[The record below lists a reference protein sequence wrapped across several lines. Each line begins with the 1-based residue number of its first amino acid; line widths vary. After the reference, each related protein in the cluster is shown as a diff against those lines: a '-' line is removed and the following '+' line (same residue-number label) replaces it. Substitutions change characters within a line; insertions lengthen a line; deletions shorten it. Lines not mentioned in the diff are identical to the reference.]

1 VPGTHRE
8 VVLAGPHDLGVQEVE
23 TRDPVPGHLLIAPEA
38 VGVCGTD
45 MDLLEGTMG
54 YLTSGQTSYPL
65 TPGHEWSGTVLA
77 VGDGVEGFAPGDR
90 IVGEAPIGCG
100 VCALCVAG
108 EYHLCPDRVETGFI
122 RQPGA
127 LTERFVYPARGA
139 HLLPSNVSMQDAALI
154 EPTAVAYR
162 GVRRLMSHGG
172 DRLLIIGGGTIG
184 LLCAL
189 TAHALGL
196 EDVLVVELQPD
207 RRRFAEGLGLKTAV
221 SADGSWTLVI
231 EASGREPG
239 MQASLD
245 ATGVG
250 GRLLLIG
257 LCGRPSIP
265 VDIDR
270 IVLKDQTVM
279 GNLSSPGVWPE
290 VIDLVATG
298 RLQPGRLVTHR
309 YPLDE
314 TAAAFRQM
322 EARDPGTVKI
332 HIHPQGYSR
341 IPT

>member
-1 VPGTHRE
+1 MAGTHRE
-8 VVLAGPHDLGVQEVE
+8 ITLAGPHDIRVQDVD
-23 TRDPVPGHLLIAPEA
+23 TRGPRPGQLLIAPEA
-38 VGVCGTD
+38 VGICGTD
-45 MDLLEGTMG
+45 VELLEGTMG
-54 YLTSGQTSYPL
+54 YLTTGQSSYPL

-77 VGDGVEGFAPGDR
+77 VGEGVAGFTAGDR

-127 LTERFVYPARGA
+127 LTERFLYPARGA
-139 HLLPSNVSMQDAALI
+139 HVIPSHVSMQDAALI

-162 GVRRLMSHGG
+162 GVRRLISHGG

-189 TAHALGL
+189 TAHALGI
-196 EDVLVVELQPD
+196 EDVLVVEPQPD
-207 RRRFAEGLGLKTAV
+207 RRGFAQDLGLTTAS
-221 SADGSWTLVI
+221 SADGAWPLVI

-239 MQASLD
+239 MQAALG
-245 ATGVG
+245 AAGVG

-270 IVLKDQTVM
+270 IVLKDQTIM

-298 RLQPGRLVTHR
+298 RLQPGRLVTHTF
-309 YPLDE
+309 PLEE

-322 EARDPGTVKI
+322 EARDPGMVKI
-332 HIHPQGYSR
+332 HINPQR
-341 IPT
+341 

>member
-1 VPGTHRE
+1 MTATHLE
-8 VVLAGPHDLGVQEVE
+8 VVLAGPGQVRIDEVE
-23 TRDPVPGHLLIAPEA
+23 TSAPARGELLIAPEA
-38 VGVCGTD
+38 VGICGTD
-45 MDLLEGTMG
+45 MELLEGTMG
-54 YLTSGQTSYPL
+54 YLTTGQSSYPL

-77 VGDGVEGFAPGDR
+77 VGEGVDRFAVGDR
-90 IVGEAPIGCG
+90 VVGEAPIGCG

-108 EYHLCPDRVETGFI
+108 EYHLCLDRVETGFI

-127 LTERFVYPARGA
+127 LTQRFRYPARGA
-139 HLLPSNVSMQDAALI
+139 HRLPDHVSMQDAALI

-162 GVRRLMSHGG
+162 GVRRLLAHGG
-172 DRLLIIGGGTIG
+172 DRLVVIGGGTIG
-184 LLCAL
+184 LLCAM

-196 EDVLVVELQPD
+196 DDVLVVEPQPD
-207 RRRFAEGLGLKTAV
+207 RRRFAGDLGLQTSESAV
-221 SADGSWTLVI
+221 GSWPLVI

-239 MQASLD
+239 MQAALS

-265 VDIDR
+265 IDIDR
-270 IVLKDQTVM
+270 IVLKDQTVI

-298 RLQPGRLVTHR
+298 RLAPGRLVTHTFT
-309 YPLDE
+309 LGQTDE
-314 TAAAFRQM
+314 AFAQM

-332 HIHPQGYSR
+332 HVLPQS
-341 IPT
+341 